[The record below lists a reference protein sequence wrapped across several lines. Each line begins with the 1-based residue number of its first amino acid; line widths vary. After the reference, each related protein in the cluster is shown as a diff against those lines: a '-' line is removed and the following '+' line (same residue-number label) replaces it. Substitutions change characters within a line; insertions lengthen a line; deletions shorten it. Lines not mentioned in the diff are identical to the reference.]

1 MVIFFAESDP
11 NWYDTFFKVNCS
23 NTVSNQE
30 ALTFRKE
37 YIFKWSF
44 LQNTLD
50 CRQWQRIQSLRINWK
65 CRQSSHLTEISNPA
79 LSQKS
84 LILTGP
90 GREGNQKNLKKL
102 YLVRGNVGA
111 KRNSFEL
118 LSFSLSSPWKTQ
130 HNQSRTCTTGT
141 KITYLIQ
148 YLSLWIC
155 WILDKIFSKRYL
167 IGLYL

>member
-1 MVIFFAESDP
+1 MVLFAE
-11 NWYDTFFKVNCS
+11 
-23 NTVSNQE
+23 
-30 ALTFRKE
+30 
-37 YIFKWSF
+37 YIR
-44 LQNTLD
+44 L
-50 CRQWQRIQSLRINWK
+50 
-65 CRQSSHLTEISNPA
+65 SSIAGNSIVEDKLKMPPIFPLTEISNPA
-79 LSQKS
+79 LRQKS
-84 LILTGP
+84 LILTWP
-90 GREGNQKNLKKL
+90 GGERNQKHLKKY
-102 YLVRGNVGA
+102 YLVRGYVGA

-118 LSFSLSSPWKTQ
+118 LSFSLSTPWKTQ